1 MFQYLNLCSYYFIS
15 AMNECTRLGIKQNI
29 HLKPGWASKFQQP
42 SNPMYGALNV
52 VKDSEENLKN

>member
-1 MFQYLNLCSYYFIS
+1 
-15 AMNECTRLGIKQNI
+15 MNECTRLGIKQNI